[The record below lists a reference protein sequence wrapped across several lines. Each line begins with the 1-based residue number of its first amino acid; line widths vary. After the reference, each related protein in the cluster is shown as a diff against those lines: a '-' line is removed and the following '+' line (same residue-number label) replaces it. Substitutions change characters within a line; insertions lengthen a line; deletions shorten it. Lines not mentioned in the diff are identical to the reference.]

1 MKLYAARVEMQADA
15 ALFAQLGRN
24 AFLAE
29 MKIRG
34 LDLDTRSKLADF
46 LDAAIK
52 DGSLTLDGALGAE
65 FEAAAAKMPPIVKS
79 LLVENADPSTVTV
92 EALLSALNK
101 DELAAS
107 AREADVLHAPA
118 ALSPKACAA
127 LRSAV
132 DCERRL
138 SADSVD
144 TCPEHQLNLSVQALE
159 LLIGAEEAARLMRL
173 PREFRQRSAV
183 ARPPQQPRAN
193 GSTSHEGIDN
203 RARAAAL
210 RAEALASKRKGE
222 HSRAIELLNEARGL
236 IEMEP
241 AATAEEEAQD
251 DGSSSCLCELQE
263 MFVRRYTM
271 ETRPWIG
278 FHTDAYEVTCNV
290 ALSDDDPE
298 GGGRLLG
305 VYGGAVQ
312 SMPRS
317 EGSATVH
324 SSKLLHAVASTRAGQ
339 MPRYS
344 LIIFFD
350 RRARAGRQNRWT
362 RREPPEEIQ

>member
-1 MKLYAARVEMQADA
+1 MKWRGGVVRIRQRARTDIVPANGVARPSARVEMQADA
-15 ALFAQLGRN
+15 ALLAQLGRN

-46 LDAAIK
+46 LDAAMK
-52 DGSLTLDGALGAE
+52 DGSLTLGLGGALGAE

-92 EALLSALNK
+92 EALLSALGK

-183 ARPPQQPRAN
+183 ARPPQQARAN

-222 HSRAIELLNEARGL
+222 HSRAIELLNEARSL
-236 IEMEP
+236 IESEP
-241 AATAEEEAQD
+241 AATEEPLATMLKKTAHHRA
-251 DGSSSCLCELQE
+251 SASFRRCLCAAI
-263 MFVRRYTM
+263 R
-271 ETRPWIG
+271 W
-278 FHTDAYEVTCNV
+278 
-290 ALSDDDPE
+290 
-298 GGGRLLG
+298 
-305 VYGGAVQ
+305 
-312 SMPRS
+312 
-317 EGSATVH
+317 
-324 SSKLLHAVASTRAGQ
+324 
-339 MPRYS
+339 
-344 LIIFFD
+344 
-350 RRARAGRQNRWT
+350 RRARGLAFIPT
-362 RREPPEEIQ
+362 RTR